1 MFNITNQ
8 NTNSAII
15 AKRKRALLR
24 KFTLLQ
30 QMNTGRSGNISIT
43 GSDACTNGVFTRLPI
58 GDFEDPE
65 YLDMLEGMIDHE
77 NGHYKHT
84 DFKVGI
90 EYAHNKFI
98 SVLSNVF
105 EDIRI
110 EKLVGDE
117 YPGARQNLEKLVRVI
132 IKKGYFPFIT
142 EEHSLAV
149 KIQMFFLYYG
159 RYHFLHQYTIKS
171 HSDKASELLM
181 KSLPNV
187 FSKLLDV
194 AKRSGSQLGSQ
205 DGYDLA
211 LEVVEI
217 LRQEQQDQNDN
228 QSGDSSDDNQSGDS
242 SDDNQSGDSSDDNQ
256 TGDSSDDNQTGDSS
270 DDNQSGDSSDDNQ
283 TGDSS
288 DDNQSGDSSDDNQ
301 TGDSSDDNQT
311 GDSSDDNQTGDSSDD
326 NQSGDSSDDNQTG
339 DSSDDNQTGDS
350 SDDNQTDNSK
360 SSDEKDK
367 SGYSLNACSDD
378 IQSALDADED
388 ELICDLHKKI
398 RELMEEKAEEFE
410 QKFVEEFDAPYFAP
424 ALPFTCKKSA
434 NASGIPDWVTEARM
448 NSQRI
453 KTVLHSIL
461 YDRNKSKRSFDK
473 QGTDLCSGAI
483 WGVKAGN
490 SRIFRTDAI
499 TRAPNSA
506 FTILVDK
513 SGSMGSSDMRTAN
526 VAAYS
531 IAQALEFLK
540 GTECEVLYYPF
551 GSHDEPHNH
560 VAKAFNE
567 RMASVTSTSFNVHA
581 NGGTPTAEALLGAVT
596 NLIQRKE
603 ERKIIFLI
611 TDGDTAGPNVKAA
624 LQECDVLGITVIGIG
639 IKTGELSGFENRPT
653 MLIDQCAD
661 LAPAMF
667 NFLRDY
673 YQA

>member
-228 QSGDSSDDNQSGDS
+228 QSGDSSDDNQS
-242 SDDNQSGDSSDDNQ
+242 
-256 TGDSSDDNQTGDSS
+256 
-270 DDNQSGDSSDDNQ
+270 
-283 TGDSS
+283 
-288 DDNQSGDSSDDNQ
+288 
-301 TGDSSDDNQT
+301 
-311 GDSSDDNQTGDSSDD
+311 GDSSDD

>member
-1 MFNITNQ
+1 
-8 NTNSAII
+8 
-15 AKRKRALLR
+15 
-24 KFTLLQ
+24 
-30 QMNTGRSGNISIT
+30 
-43 GSDACTNGVFTRLPI
+43 
-58 GDFEDPE
+58 
-65 YLDMLEGMIDHE
+65 
-77 NGHYKHT
+77 
-84 DFKVGI
+84 
-90 EYAHNKFI
+90 
-98 SVLSNVF
+98 
-105 EDIRI
+105 
-110 EKLVGDE
+110 
-117 YPGARQNLEKLVRVI
+117 
-132 IKKGYFPFIT
+132 
-142 EEHSLAV
+142 
-149 KIQMFFLYYG
+149 
-159 RYHFLHQYTIKS
+159 
-171 HSDKASELLM
+171 
-181 KSLPNV
+181 
-187 FSKLLDV
+187 
-194 AKRSGSQLGSQ
+194 
-205 DGYDLA
+205 
-211 LEVVEI
+211 
-217 LRQEQQDQNDN
+217 
-228 QSGDSSDDNQSGDS
+228 
-242 SDDNQSGDSSDDNQ
+242 
-256 TGDSSDDNQTGDSS
+256 
-270 DDNQSGDSSDDNQ
+270 
-283 TGDSS
+283 
-288 DDNQSGDSSDDNQ
+288 
-301 TGDSSDDNQT
+301 
-311 GDSSDDNQTGDSSDD
+311 
-326 NQSGDSSDDNQTG
+326 SSDDNQTG